1 MRSSTTHCGR
11 QKSNMEQINFK
22 EYLDGKKQSY
32 KIHDPNFNIK
42 VSKLLVSNNNFGQ
55 SLIIK
60 DNEIFIEKS
69 AISTFDKRLDIFCRN
84 LNKTAEEKAEFLLK
98 TLNEIFP
105 KTTLFFQKIYQE
117 LWN

>member
-1 MRSSTTHCGR
+1 M
-11 QKSNMEQINFK
+11 
-22 EYLDGKKQSY
+22 
-32 KIHDPNFNIK
+32 
-42 VSKLLVSNNNFGQ
+42 SNNNFGQ

-84 LNKTAEEKAEFLLK
+84 LNKTAEEKLSFCLRLSMRSS
-98 TLNEIFP
+98 P
-105 KTTLFFQKIYQE
+105 KQLYFSKIYQE